1 MTKRFLTALLLAAAA
16 TLVGCGPPGRT
27 KEETIEVKEDSPLN
41 EAKKLLESYAKGQ
54 PLGSETTSYQ
64 YLVTGVRKTD
74 APRAD
79 VLEKGFADLQK
90 TSKAGVPAKAKDV
103 LAKLAPKMTAE

>member
-1 MTKRFLTALLLAAAA
+1 MTKRFLTAVIAVAAA
-16 TLVGCGPPGRT
+16 TLAGCGPSGRI
-27 KEETIEVKEDSPLN
+27 KEETIEVKENTPLN
-41 EAKKLLESYAKGQ
+41 EAKKLLENYSKGQ
-54 PLGSETTSYQ
+54 PLGSEVTSYA
-64 YLVTGVRKTD
+64 YLVTEVRKTD

-90 TSKAGVPAKAKDV
+90 APKAGVPAKAKDI